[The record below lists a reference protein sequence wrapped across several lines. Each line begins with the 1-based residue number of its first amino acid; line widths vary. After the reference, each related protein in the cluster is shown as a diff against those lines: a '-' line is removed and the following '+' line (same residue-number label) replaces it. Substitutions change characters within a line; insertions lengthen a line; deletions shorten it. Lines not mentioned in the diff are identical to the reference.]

1 MGLIAKK
8 KISTNAFCVLTTT
21 KYGMKEIKKKTP
33 RKLSSSL
40 NQKRKSKKSIVNFE
54 RCVLLYTSRPTKKSL
69 FFLTKIKST
78 ILHFF
83 SKQKQFSKI
92 NFIIPLFR
100 KIKIRTKIFATVR

>member
-1 MGLIAKK
+1 
-8 KISTNAFCVLTTT
+8 
-21 KYGMKEIKKKTP
+21 MKEIKKKKP
-33 RKLSSSL
+33 QKLSSSL
-40 NQKRKSKKSIVNFE
+40 NQKRKSKKVSS
-54 RCVLLYTSRPTKKSL
+54 TSKDVYYYIPADQQKSL

-100 KIKIRTKIFATVR
+100 KIKFRTKIFATVR